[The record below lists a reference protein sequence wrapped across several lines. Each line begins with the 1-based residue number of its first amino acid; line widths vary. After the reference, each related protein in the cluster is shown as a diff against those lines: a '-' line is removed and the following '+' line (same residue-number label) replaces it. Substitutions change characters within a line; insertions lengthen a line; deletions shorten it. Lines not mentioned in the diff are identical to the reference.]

1 MIFFL
6 HFLDECKPK
15 WYCCQFFLFIYHN
28 HGFRKILNMGI
39 MMDITLTLKA
49 MTKVFVLHSF
59 SLSGFVDFDRGI
71 NFGFC
76 LIEVL

>member
-1 MIFFL
+1 
-6 HFLDECKPK
+6 
-15 WYCCQFFLFIYHN
+15 
-28 HGFRKILNMGI
+28 MGI
-39 MMDITLTLKA
+39 MMDITPTLKA

-59 SLSGFVDFDRGI
+59 SLSGFVDFDCGF